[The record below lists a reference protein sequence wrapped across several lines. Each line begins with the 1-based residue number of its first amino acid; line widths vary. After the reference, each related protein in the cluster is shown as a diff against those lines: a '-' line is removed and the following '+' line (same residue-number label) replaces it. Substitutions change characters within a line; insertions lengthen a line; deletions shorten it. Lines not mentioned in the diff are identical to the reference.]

1 MKDSNKKPKLHGGG
15 GGGPTGRKLSHS
27 LSWALRHEAPKLG
40 FTMTPDGYVPVQ
52 EIIDCTHSKL
62 KGATLEAI
70 QQVVATNDKQRFKLQ
85 NNSRKAYYNHNDNI
99 DVDDSDAADT
109 TILCIRANQG
119 HTIKTID
126 PHLLLRKISPEEL
139 AAIPCIVHGTY
150 PEPYQQ
156 SIQTQGLKRMK
167 RTHIHFASGLPDNN
181 DHGGG
186 VIISGMR
193 KSCQIY
199 IYVNAKKCAADNIE
213 FFQSDNGVL
222 LTAGVHNQGILPSK
236 YFSHVT
242 DSAGTTIL
250 LDQREI
256 EDNLKTSS

>member
-1 MKDSNKKPKLHGGG
+1 MKDTNKKPKLH

-27 LSWALRHEAPKLG
+27 LSWALRHEALKLG
-40 FTMTPDGYVPVQ
+40 LTMTPDGYVPVQ
-52 EIIDCTHSKL
+52 EIIDCTHNKL
-62 KGATLEAI
+62 KGVTLEAI

-85 NNSRKAYYNHNDNI
+85 EQPKKAYYPNDVNN
-99 DVDDSDAADT
+99 DSGDTT

-119 HTIKTID
+119 HTIQTID
-126 PHLLLRKISPEEL
+126 PHLLLRKLAPEEL

-150 PEPYQQ
+150 SEPYLK

-167 RTHIHFASGLPDNN
+167 RTHIHLASGLPDQ
-181 DHGGG
+181 GG
-186 VIISGMR
+186 VISGMR

-199 IYVNAKKCAADNIE
+199 IYVNAKKCAADGID

-222 LTAGVHNQGILPSK
+222 LTAGVHNEGILPPK

-242 DSAGTTIL
+242 DPSGTIL
-250 LDQREI
+250 LDQREK
-256 EDNLKTSS
+256 ETT